1 MDLNNMWSVF
11 LSKMEIKLKPVLF
24 QTWFKETKLVDL
36 NNEYAIVLVP
46 LDVHK
51 KHLKEN
57 YYEIIKETFMEVT
70 GSIFKFEFVTEEEY
84 NSQTKDNNEIIK
96 DNNEAIFESGLDS
109 KYTFDNFI
117 QGESNKF
124 AKTIGLAVAEKP
136 GAMYN
141 PLFIY
146 SSSGLGKT
154 HLMHAIGN
162 YITATS
168 NKKVLYVTSEKFVDD
183 FLNIYRKNETS
194 NFKAVD
200 NFKRKYRDID
210 VLMIDDIQYLEI
222 ASKTQQEFFNTF
234 NELHTQNKQI
244 IISSDRSP
252 DDLKKLEDRLRTRF
266 NWGLTIDILPP
277 DLELRLKILDNKIK
291 SHEIDSF
298 VPEEVKEYIANN
310 CTTDIR
316 KLEGALTRV
325 FAYAT
330 IMNGSEITLELAI
343 EALKDYIGKN
353 VISKNKIDQ
362 VINLV
367 ANNYNITPE
376 DIKSKKR
383 LKKIAV
389 PRQIG
394 MYICRMH
401 LKESLPKIGSEFG
414 GKDHTTVMHSVSKI
428 KRELKKD
435 KNLEVEISK
444 IINMIK

>member
-1 MDLNNMWSVF
+1 MDLENMWSVF
-11 LSKMEIKLKPVLF
+11 LSKIEIKLKPVLF
-24 QTWFKETKLVDL
+24 QTWFQDTKLVDL
-36 NNEYAIVLVP
+36 NNEYAIVEVP

-51 KHLKEN
+51 KHLQEN
-57 YYEIIKETFMEVT
+57 YGEIIKETFMEVT
-70 GSIFKFEFVTEEEY
+70 GSIFKFKYVTPDEVTKEDIQSEVTE
-84 NSQTKDNNEIIK
+84 
-96 DNNEAIFESGLDS
+96 NNEAVFESGLDS
-109 KYTFDNFI
+109 KYKFENFI
-117 QGESNKF
+117 SGESNKF
-124 AKTIGLAVAEKP
+124 AKAIALAVAEKP

-146 SSSGLGKT
+146 GKSGLGKT

-162 YITATS
+162 YIMNTT

-234 NELHTQNKQI
+234 NELHTKNKQI

-252 DDLKKLEDRLRTRF
+252 DDLKKLEERLRTRF

-277 DLELRLKILDNKIK
+277 DFELRMAILNKKIESQGIG
-291 SHEIDSF
+291 SY
-298 VPEEVKEYIANN
+298 VPEEVKEYIVGN

-330 IMNGSEITLELAI
+330 IMNGSEITLELAV

-353 VISKNKIDQ
+353 IISRNKIDQ
-362 VINLV
+362 VIQLV
-367 ANNYNITPE
+367 ANNYNITVE

-383 LKKIAV
+383 LSKIAV

-394 MYICRMH
+394 MYICREH

-414 GKDHTTVMHSVSKI
+414 GKDHTTVMHSVAKI

-444 IINMIK
+444 IINQIK

>member
-1 MDLNNMWSVF
+1 MDLESMWSVF
-11 LSKMEIKLKPVLF
+11 LSKIEIKLKPVLF
-24 QTWFKETKLVDL
+24 QTWFQETKLIDL
-36 NNEYAIVLVP
+36 NNEYAIVEVP

-51 KHLKEN
+51 KHLQEN
-57 YYEIIKETFMEVT
+57 YGEIIKETFMEVT
-70 GSIFKFEFVTEEEY
+70 GSNFKFKYVTKEELEE
-84 NSQTKDNNEIIK
+84 DNPQIK
-96 DNNEAIFESGLDS
+96 VNNNNEAIFESGLDS

-117 QGESNKF
+117 SGESNKF
-124 AKTIGLAVAEKP
+124 AKAIGLAVAEKP

-146 SSSGLGKT
+146 GSSGLGKT

-162 YITATS
+162 YIMATS
-168 NKKVLYVTSEKFVDD
+168 NKKVLYVTSERFVDD
-183 FLNIYRKNETS
+183 FLNIYRKSETS

-234 NELHTQNKQI
+234 NELHTKNKQI

-252 DDLKKLEDRLRTRF
+252 DDLKKLEERLRTRF

-277 DLELRLKILDNKIK
+277 DLNLRMAILNKKIEAQGIT
-291 SHEIDSF
+291 SY

-310 CTTDIR
+310 CRADIR

-330 IMNGSEITLELAI
+330 IMNGSEITLELAV

-353 VISKNKIDQ
+353 IISRNKIDQ
-362 VINLV
+362 VIQLV
-367 ANNYNITPE
+367 ANNYNITVE

-383 LKKIAV
+383 LSKIAV

-394 MYICRMH
+394 MYICRVH

-414 GKDHTTVMHSVSKI
+414 GKDHTTVMHSVAKI
-428 KRELKKD
+428 KRELKND
-435 KNLEVEISK
+435 KNLEIEISK
-444 IINMIK
+444 IINQIK